1 MPAEVADGEEHAAG
15 PHAATTRTSAQL
27 NGVPRKA
34 DCMPSAKWRTGKMR
48 AIHKIHDGVS
58 LPNAM
63 ITVSATSTTEMATA
77 CAIRAPM

>member
-1 MPAEVADGEEHAAG
+1 
-15 PHAATTRTSAQL
+15 
-27 NGVPRKA
+27 
-34 DCMPSAKWRTGKMR
+34 MPSAKWRTGKMR